1 MAKSIRKRV
10 NPFKF
15 ENWLKLLFIAVAT
28 VMILSACSVRQA
40 QKTLLSAEGV
50 KGAHIGIAIYNDTKG
65 QWLTKY
71 QSDHFFTP
79 ASNTKILA
87 TYLGLEFLGDSLP
100 GWKMAENT
108 DTLFLMPLGDP
119 SFMHPEF
126 SYQPVVELIKNTKKQ
141 VIILA
146 NQQQDRFEVFG
157 RGWSWADYDQDYQP
171 ERSRMPIYG
180 NVVHFYQSNQKITSI
195 KPFYFFR
202 DNVDLDKV
210 GEKNWTRNI
219 SGNRFYTTKESN
231 KSKYFQVP
239 FSQEYTPMVKA
250 IELLNDTLGKKISF
264 QNYISGPTNSFKTIK
279 TVPTDSLLKIMM
291 FRSDNFYA
299 DQIVLMASEKLLG
312 RMDDAALIDSVSK
325 TLFTNLP
332 QRMRWVDG
340 SGLSRYNLNT
350 PENYIAI
357 LQQMQ
362 AKFGETRVKNIFE
375 KGGEGTISAYYK
387 NFPGTM
393 YAKTG
398 TLGGQVALSGFIY
411 TPKQQKLYFSV
422 LVANHMS
429 PTSTQVRRAVETYLT
444 KVTKGM

>member
-1 MAKSIRKRV
+1 MAKSIRKRI

-15 ENWLKLLFIAVAT
+15 ENLLKLLFIAVAT
-28 VMILSACSVRQA
+28 IMILSACSLRQA
-40 QKTLLSAEGV
+40 QKTLLSSEGV

-65 QWLTKY
+65 QWLSKY
-71 QSDHFFTP
+71 QSDHYFTP

-87 TYLGLEFLGDSLP
+87 TYLGLQFLGDSLP
-100 GWKMAENT
+100 GWKLAENA

-126 SYQPVVELIKNTKKQ
+126 RYQPVVDIIKNTKKQ
-141 VIILA
+141 VVIVGN
-146 NQQQDRFEVFG
+146 NQDQFEVFG
-157 RGWSWADYDQDYQP
+157 SGWSWADYDQDYQP

-180 NVVHFYQSNQKITSI
+180 NVVHFYQSNKKLDAIR
-195 KPFYFFR
+195 PFYFFKEI
-202 DNVDLDKV
+202 VDLDKV
-210 GEKNWTRNI
+210 EEKNWSRNRL
-219 SGNRFYTTKESN
+219 GNRFFTTNENN

-239 FSQEYTPMVKA
+239 FSQEDMPMVKA
-250 IELLNDTLGKKISF
+250 LELLSDTLGKKISL
-264 QNYISGPTNSFKTIK
+264 QKNATIPATSYKTIK
-279 TVPTDSLLKIMM
+279 TVSTDSLLKIMM
-291 FRSDNFYA
+291 LRSDNFYA
-299 DQIVLMASEKLLG
+299 DQIVLMASEQLFGK
-312 RMDDAALIDSVSK
+312 MDDAALIDSAK
-325 TLFTNLP
+325 KLFFADLP
-332 QRMRWVDG
+332 QKMRWADG

-362 AKFGETRVKNIFE
+362 TKFGEARVKNIFE
-375 KGGEGTISAYYK
+375 KGGEGTIAAYYK

-429 PTSTQVRRAVETYLT
+429 PSSTQVRRAVEAYLT

>member
-1 MAKSIRKRV
+1 MAKSIRKRI

-15 ENWLKLLFIAVAT
+15 ENLLKLLFIAVAT
-28 VMILSACSVRQA
+28 IMILSACSVRQA
-40 QKTLLSAEGV
+40 QKTLLSSEGV
-50 KGAHIGIAIYNDTKG
+50 KGAHVGIAIYNDTKE
-65 QWLTKY
+65 QWLSKY
-71 QSDHFFTP
+71 QSDHYFTP
-79 ASNTKILA
+79 ASNVKILA

-126 SYQPVVELIKNTKKQ
+126 KYQPVVDIIKNTNKQ
-141 VIILA
+141 VVIVGN
-146 NQQQDRFEVFG
+146 NQDQFEIFG
-157 RGWSWADYDQDYQP
+157 SGWSWADYAEDYQP

-180 NVVHFYQSNQKITSI
+180 NVVHFYQSNKKLTAI
-195 KPFYFFR
+195 KPFYFFKEI
-202 DNVDLDKV
+202 VDLGKV
-210 GEKNWTRNI
+210 EEKNWSRNRT
-219 SGNRFYTTKESN
+219 GNRFFTTNENN

-239 FSQEYTPMVKA
+239 FSQEDTPMVKA

-264 QNYISGPTNSFKTIK
+264 QKNRTYASNNFKTIK

-291 FRSDNFYA
+291 LRSDNFYA
-299 DQIVLMASEKLLG
+299 DQIVLMASEQLFG
-312 RMDDAALIDSVSK
+312 RMDDAALIDSAK
-325 TLFTNLP
+325 KLFFADLP
-332 QRMRWVDG
+332 QSMRWADG

-357 LQQMQ
+357 LQQMH
-362 AKFGETRVKNIFE
+362 AKYGEARVKNIFE
-375 KGGEGTISAYYK
+375 KGGEGTIAAYYK

-429 PTSTQVRRAVETYLT
+429 PSSTQVRRAVETYLT

>member
-1 MAKSIRKRV
+1 MAKSIRERI

-15 ENWLKLLFIAVAT
+15 ENLLKLLFIAVAT

-40 QKTLLSAEGV
+40 QKTLLNSEGV
-50 KGAHIGIAIYNDTKG
+50 KGAHVGIAIYNDSKE
-65 QWLTKY
+65 QWLSKY
-71 QSDHFFTP
+71 QSDHYFTP
-79 ASNTKILA
+79 ASNVKILA
-87 TYLGLEFLGDSLP
+87 TYLGLQFLGDSLP
-100 GWKMAENT
+100 GWKMAENA

-126 SYQPVVELIKNTKKQ
+126 KYQPVVDIIKNTNKQ
-141 VIILA
+141 VVIVGN
-146 NQQQDRFEVFG
+146 NQDQFEIFG
-157 RGWSWADYDQDYQP
+157 SGWSWADYAEDYQP

-180 NVVHFYQSNQKITSI
+180 NVVHFYQSNKKLEAI
-195 KPFYFFR
+195 KPFYFFK
-202 DNVDLDKV
+202 DIVDLGKAE
-210 GEKNWTRNI
+210 EKNWSRSRT
-219 SGNRFYTTKESN
+219 GNRFFTTNENN

-239 FSQEYTPMVKA
+239 FSQEDMPMVKA
-250 IELLNDTLGKKISF
+250 LELLNDTLGKKISF
-264 QNYISGPTNSFKTIK
+264 QKQSTLPATSYKTIK

-291 FRSDNFYA
+291 LRSDNFYA
-299 DQIVLMASEKLLG
+299 DQIVLMASEQLFGK
-312 RMDDAALIDSVSK
+312 MDDAALLDSTK
-325 TLFTNLP
+325 KLFFADLP
-332 QRMRWVDG
+332 QKMRWADG

-357 LQQMQ
+357 LQQMHS
-362 AKFGETRVKNIFE
+362 KFGEARVKNIFE

-429 PTSTQVRRAVETYLT
+429 PSSTQVRRAVETYLT

>member
-1 MAKSIRKRV
+1 MAKSIRKRI

-15 ENWLKLLFIAVAT
+15 ENLLKLLFIAVAT
-28 VMILSACSVRQA
+28 IMILSACSVRQA
-40 QKTLLSAEGV
+40 QKTLLNSEGV
-50 KGAHIGIAIYNDTKG
+50 KGAHVGIAIYNDSKE
-65 QWLTKY
+65 QWLSKY
-71 QSDHFFTP
+71 QSDHYFTP
-79 ASNTKILA
+79 ASNVKILA
-87 TYLGLEFLGDSLP
+87 TYLGLQFLGDSLP
-100 GWKMAENT
+100 GWKMAENA

-126 SYQPVVELIKNTKKQ
+126 KYQPVVDIIKNTNKQ
-141 VIILA
+141 VVIVGN
-146 NQQQDRFEVFG
+146 NQDQFEIFG
-157 RGWSWADYDQDYQP
+157 SGWSWADYAEDYQP

-180 NVVHFYQSNQKITSI
+180 NVVHFYQSNKKLEAI
-195 KPFYFFR
+195 KPFYFFK
-202 DNVDLDKV
+202 DIVDLGKAE
-210 GEKNWTRNI
+210 EKNWSRSRT
-219 SGNRFYTTKESN
+219 GNRFFTTNENN

-239 FSQEYTPMVKA
+239 FSQEDMPMVKA
-250 IELLNDTLGKKISF
+250 LELLNDTLGKKISF
-264 QNYISGPTNSFKTIK
+264 QKQSTLPATSYKTIK
-279 TVPTDSLLKIMM
+279 TVATDSLLKIMM
-291 FRSDNFYA
+291 LRSDNFYA
-299 DQIVLMASEKLLG
+299 DQIVLMASEQLFGK
-312 RMDDAALIDSVSK
+312 MDDAALLDSTK
-325 TLFTNLP
+325 KLFFADLP
-332 QRMRWVDG
+332 QKMRWVDG

-357 LQQMQ
+357 LQQMH
-362 AKFGETRVKNIFE
+362 AKFGEARVKNIFE

-429 PTSTQVRRAVETYLT
+429 PSSTQVRRAVETYLT

>member
-15 ENWLKLLFIAVAT
+15 ENLLRLLFILVAT

-65 QWLTKY
+65 AWLTKY
-71 QSDHFFTP
+71 QSDHYFTP

-87 TYLGLEFLGDSLP
+87 TYLGLQFLGDSLP
-100 GWKMAENT
+100 GWKMAENA

-126 SYQPVVELIKNTKKQ
+126 KYQPVVEFIKSTNKQ
-141 VIILA
+141 VVIVGN
-146 NQQQDRFEVFG
+146 NQDQFEIFG
-157 RGWSWADYDQDYQP
+157 SGWSWADYAEDYQP

-180 NVVHFYQSNQKITSI
+180 NVVHFYQSNKKLEAI
-195 KPFYFFR
+195 KPFYFFK
-202 DNVDLDKV
+202 DIVDLGKV
-210 GEKNWTRNI
+210 EEKNWSRSRT
-219 SGNRFYTTKESN
+219 GNRFFTTNENN

-239 FSQEYTPMVKA
+239 FSQEDMPMVKA
-250 IELLNDTLGKKISF
+250 LELLNDTLGKTISF
-264 QNYISGPTNSFKTIK
+264 QKQSTLPATSYKTIK
-279 TVPTDSLLKIMM
+279 TVATDSLLKIMM
-291 FRSDNFYA
+291 LRSDNFYA
-299 DQIVLMASEKLLG
+299 DQIVLMASEQLFGK
-312 RMDDAALIDSVSK
+312 MDDAALLDSTK
-325 TLFTNLP
+325 KLFFADLP
-332 QRMRWVDG
+332 QKMRWADG

-362 AKFGETRVKNIFE
+362 AKFGEARIKNIFE

-411 TPKQQKLYFSV
+411 TPKLQKLYFSV

-444 KVTKGM
+444 SVTKGL

>member
-1 MAKSIRKRV
+1 MAKSIRKRI

-15 ENWLKLLFIAVAT
+15 ENLLKLLFIAVAT
-28 VMILSACSVRQA
+28 VMILSACTVRQA
-40 QKTLLSAEGV
+40 QKTLLNSEGV

-65 QWLTKY
+65 QWLSKY
-71 QSDHFFTP
+71 QSDHYFTP

-87 TYLGLEFLGDSLP
+87 TYLGLQFLGDSLP
-100 GWKMAENT
+100 GWKMVENT
-108 DTLFLMPLGDP
+108 DTLFLMPMGDP

-126 SYQPVVELIKNTKKQ
+126 RYQPVVDIIKNTKKQ
-141 VIILA
+141 VVVVG
-146 NQQQDRFEVFG
+146 NHQDQFEIFG
-157 RGWSWADYDQDYQP
+157 SGWSWADYAEDYQP

-180 NVVHFYQSNQKITSI
+180 NVVHFYQSNKKLDAI
-195 KPFYFFR
+195 KPFYFFK
-202 DNVDLDKV
+202 DIVDLDKV
-210 GEKNWTRNI
+210 EEKNWSRNRL
-219 SGNRFYTTKESN
+219 GNRFFTTNENN

-239 FSQEYTPMVKA
+239 FSQEDVPMVKA
-250 IELLNDTLGKKISF
+250 LELLSDTLGKKISL
-264 QNYISGPTNSFKTIK
+264 QKNATIPATSYKTIK
-279 TVPTDSLLKIMM
+279 TVPTDSLLKVMM
-291 FRSDNFYA
+291 LRSDNFYA
-299 DQIVLMASEKLLG
+299 DQIVLMASEQLFGK
-312 RMDDAALIDSVSK
+312 MDDAALIDSAK
-325 TLFTNLP
+325 KLFFADLP
-332 QRMRWVDG
+332 QKMRWADG

-362 AKFGETRVKNIFE
+362 AKFGEARIKNIFE
-375 KGGEGTISAYYK
+375 KGGEGTIAAYYK

-429 PTSTQVRRAVETYLT
+429 PSSTQVRRAVETYLT
-444 KVTKGM
+444 SVTKGK

>member
-1 MAKSIRKRV
+1 MAKSIRKRI

-15 ENWLKLLFIAVAT
+15 ENLLKLLFIAVAT
-28 VMILSACSVRQA
+28 IMILSACSVRQA

-71 QSDHFFTP
+71 QSDHYFTP

-87 TYLGLEFLGDSLP
+87 TYLGLQFLGDSLP
-100 GWKMAENT
+100 GWKMAEKN

-126 SYQPVVELIKNTKKQ
+126 SYQPVVDLIKNTKKQ
-141 VIILA
+141 VVIVGN
-146 NQQQDRFEVFG
+146 NQDQFEIFG
-157 RGWSWADYDQDYQP
+157 SGWSWADYDQDYQP

-180 NVVHFYQSNQKITSI
+180 NVVHFYQSNKKLDAI
-195 KPFYFFR
+195 KPFYFFK
-202 DNVDLDKV
+202 DFVDLDKV
-210 GEKNWTRNI
+210 GEKNWSRNRL
-219 SGNRFYTTKESN
+219 GNRFFTTNENN

-239 FSQEYTPMVKA
+239 FSQEDMPMVKA
-250 IELLNDTLGKKISF
+250 LELLSDTLGKKISL
-264 QNYISGPTNSFKTIK
+264 QNYISGPINGFKTIK

-299 DQIVLMASEKLLG
+299 DQIVLMASEQLFGK
-312 RMDDAALIDSVSK
+312 MDDAALIDSAK
-325 TLFTNLP
+325 KLFFADLP
-332 QRMRWVDG
+332 QKMRWADG

-362 AKFGETRVKNIFE
+362 AKFGEARVKNIFE

-429 PTSTQVRRAVETYLT
+429 PTSTQVRRAVEAYLT

>member
-1 MAKSIRKRV
+1 MVKSTRKRV
-10 NPFKF
+10 TNYKF
-15 ENWLKLLFIAVAT
+15 ENWFKMLFIITAIALV
-28 VMILSACSVRQA
+28 LSACAVRQA

-71 QSDHFFTP
+71 QGDHYFTP

-87 TYLGLEFLGDSLP
+87 TYLGLQFLGDSLP

-126 SYQPVVELIKNTKKQ
+126 RYQPVVDIIKNTKKQ
-141 VIILA
+141 VVLVGN
-146 NQQQDRFEVFG
+146 NQDQFEIFG
-157 RGWSWADYDQDYQP
+157 SGWSWADYAEDYQP

-180 NVVHFYQSNQKITSI
+180 NVVHFYQSNKKLTAI
-195 KPFYFFR
+195 KPFYFFK
-202 DNVDLDKV
+202 DIVDLDKV
-210 GEKNWTRNI
+210 EEKNWSRNRT
-219 SGNRFYTTKESN
+219 GNRFFTTNENN

-239 FSQEYTPMVKA
+239 FSQEVAPM
-250 IELLNDTLGKKISF
+250 LLAVGLLKDTLGKTISF
-264 QNYISGPTNSFKTIK
+264 QNKSTLPSSSYKTIK

-291 FRSDNFYA
+291 LRSDNFYA
-299 DQIVLMASEKLLG
+299 DQIVLMASEQLFGK
-312 RMDDAALIDSVSK
+312 MDDAALIDSAK
-325 TLFTNLP
+325 KLFFTDLP
-332 QRMRWVDG
+332 QPMRWADG

-350 PENYIAI
+350 PENFIAI

-362 AKFGETRVKNIFE
+362 AKFGEARVKNIFE

-429 PTSTQVRRAVETYLT
+429 SSSAQVRRAVETYLT
-444 KVTKGM
+444 KVTKGL

>member
-1 MAKSIRKRV
+1 MAKSIRKRI

-15 ENWLKLLFIAVAT
+15 ENLLKLLFIAVAT

-40 QKTLLSAEGV
+40 QKTLLNSEGV
-50 KGAHIGIAIYNDTKG
+50 KGAHVGIAIYNDSKE
-65 QWLTKY
+65 QWLSKY
-71 QSDHFFTP
+71 QSDHYFTP
-79 ASNTKILA
+79 ASNVKILA
-87 TYLGLEFLGDSLP
+87 TYLGLQFLGDSLP
-100 GWKMAENT
+100 GWKMAENA

-119 SFMHPEF
+119 SFMHPELK
-126 SYQPVVELIKNTKKQ
+126 YQPVVDIIKNTNKQ
-141 VIILA
+141 VVIVGN
-146 NQQQDRFEVFG
+146 NQDQFEIFG
-157 RGWSWADYDQDYQP
+157 SGWSWADYAEDYQP

-180 NVVHFYQSNQKITSI
+180 NVVHFYQSNKKLEAI
-195 KPFYFFR
+195 KPFYFFK
-202 DNVDLDKV
+202 DIVDLGKV
-210 GEKNWTRNI
+210 EEKNWSRSRT
-219 SGNRFYTTKESN
+219 GNRFFTTNENN

-239 FSQEYTPMVKA
+239 FSQEDMPMVKA
-250 IELLNDTLGKKISF
+250 LELLNDTLGKKISF
-264 QNYISGPTNSFKTIK
+264 QKQSTLPATSYKTIK
-279 TVPTDSLLKIMM
+279 TVATDSLLKIMM
-291 FRSDNFYA
+291 LRSDNFYA
-299 DQIVLMASEKLLG
+299 DQIVLMASEQLFGK
-312 RMDDAALIDSVSK
+312 MDDAALLDSTK
-325 TLFTNLP
+325 KLFFADLP
-332 QRMRWVDG
+332 QKMRWADG

-357 LQQMQ
+357 LQQMH
-362 AKFGETRVKNIFE
+362 AKFGEARVKNIFE

-429 PTSTQVRRAVETYLT
+429 PSSTQVRRAVETYLT

>member
-1 MAKSIRKRV
+1 
-10 NPFKF
+10 
-15 ENWLKLLFIAVAT
+15 
-28 VMILSACSVRQA
+28 MILSACSVRQA
-40 QKTLLSAEGV
+40 QKTLLSSEGV

-65 QWLTKY
+65 QWLSKY
-71 QSDHFFTP
+71 QSDYYFTP
-79 ASNTKILA
+79 ASNVKILA

-126 SYQPVVELIKNTKKQ
+126 KHQPVVDIIKNTNKQ
-141 VIILA
+141 VVIVGN
-146 NQQQDRFEVFG
+146 NQDQFEIFG
-157 RGWSWADYDQDYQP
+157 SGWSWADYAEDYQP

-180 NVVHFYQSNQKITSI
+180 NVVHFYQSNKKLTAI
-195 KPFYFFR
+195 KPFYFFKEI
-202 DNVDLDKV
+202 VDLGKV
-210 GEKNWTRNI
+210 EEKNWSRNRT
-219 SGNRFYTTKESN
+219 GNRFFTTNENN

-239 FSQEYTPMVKA
+239 FSQEDTPMVKA

-264 QNYISGPTNSFKTIK
+264 QKNSTYASNNFKTIK

-291 FRSDNFYA
+291 LRSDNFYA
-299 DQIVLMASEKLLG
+299 DQIVLMASEQLFG
-312 RMDDAALIDSVSK
+312 RMDDAALIDSAK
-325 TLFTNLP
+325 KLFFADLP
-332 QRMRWVDG
+332 QSMRWADG

-357 LQQMQ
+357 LQQMH
-362 AKFGETRVKNIFE
+362 AKYGEARVKNIFE
-375 KGGEGTISAYYK
+375 KGGEGTIAAYYK

-429 PTSTQVRRAVETYLT
+429 PSSTQVRRAVETYLT

>member
-1 MAKSIRKRV
+1 MAKSIRKRI

-15 ENWLKLLFIAVAT
+15 ENLLKLLFIAVAT
-28 VMILSACSVRQA
+28 IMILSACSVRQA

-65 QWLTKY
+65 QWLSKY
-71 QSDHFFTP
+71 QSDHYFTP

-87 TYLGLEFLGDSLP
+87 TYLGLQFLGDSLP
-100 GWKMAENT
+100 GWKMAEKN

-126 SYQPVVELIKNTKKQ
+126 SYQPVVDLIKNTKKQ
-141 VIILA
+141 VVIVGN
-146 NQQQDRFEVFG
+146 NQDQFEIFG
-157 RGWSWADYDQDYQP
+157 SGWSWADYDQDYQP

-180 NVVHFYQSNQKITSI
+180 NVVHFYQSNKKLDAI
-195 KPFYFFR
+195 KPFYFFK
-202 DNVDLDKV
+202 DFVDLDKV
-210 GEKNWTRNI
+210 GEKNWSRNRL
-219 SGNRFYTTKESN
+219 GNRFFTTNENN

-239 FSQEYTPMVKA
+239 FSQEDMPMVKA
-250 IELLNDTLGKKISF
+250 LELLSDTLGKKISL
-264 QNYISGPTNSFKTIK
+264 QKNSSITSIPFKTIK

-291 FRSDNFYA
+291 LRSDNFYA
-299 DQIVLMASEKLLG
+299 DQIVLMASEQLFGK
-312 RMDDAALIDSVSK
+312 MDDAALIDSAK
-325 TLFTNLP
+325 KLFFADLP
-332 QRMRWVDG
+332 QKMRWADG

-362 AKFGETRVKNIFE
+362 AKFGEARVKNIFE

-411 TPKQQKLYFSV
+411 TPKQQKLYFSI

-429 PTSTQVRRAVETYLT
+429 PTSTQVRRAVEAYLT

>member
-1 MAKSIRKRV
+1 MAKSFRKRV

-15 ENWLKLLFIAVAT
+15 ENLLRLLFILVAT

-40 QKTLLSAEGV
+40 QKTLLSSEGV

-71 QSDHFFTP
+71 QSDHYFTP
-79 ASNTKILA
+79 ASNIKILA
-87 TYLGLEFLGDSLP
+87 TYLGLQFLGDSLP
-100 GWKMAENT
+100 GWKMAENA

-119 SFMHPEF
+119 SFIHPEF
-126 SYQPVVELIKNTKKQ
+126 RHQPVVDIIKNTKKQ
-141 VIILA
+141 VVIVGN
-146 NQQQDRFEVFG
+146 NQDQFEIFG
-157 RGWSWADYDQDYQP
+157 SGWSWADYAEDYQP

-180 NVVHFYQSNQKITSI
+180 NVVHFYQSNKKLDAI

-202 DNVDLDKV
+202 DYVDLDKV
-210 GEKNWTRNI
+210 EEKNWSRNRT
-219 SGNRFYTTKESN
+219 GNRFFTTNENN

-239 FSQEYTPMVKA
+239 FSQEVAPM
-250 IELLNDTLGKKISF
+250 LLAVGLLKDTLGKTISF
-264 QNYISGPTNSFKTIK
+264 QKNSTLPATSYKTIK

-291 FRSDNFYA
+291 LRSDNFYA
-299 DQIVLMASEKLLG
+299 DQIVLMASEQLFGK
-312 RMDDAALIDSVSK
+312 MDDAALLDSAK
-325 TLFTNLP
+325 KLFFADLP
-332 QRMRWVDG
+332 QRMRWADG

-362 AKFGETRVKNIFE
+362 AKFGEARVKNIFE
-375 KGGEGTISAYYK
+375 KGGEGTIAAYYK

-429 PTSTQVRRAVETYLT
+429 PSSTQVRRAVEAYLT

>member
-1 MAKSIRKRV
+1 MAKSFRKRIT
-10 NPFKF
+10 NFKF
-15 ENWLKLLFIAVAT
+15 ENWFKILFIIAAIAMV
-28 VMILSACSVRQA
+28 LSGCSVRQA
-40 QKTLLSAEGV
+40 QKTLLSSEGV
-50 KGAHIGIAIYNDTKG
+50 KGAHIGIAIYNETKG

-71 QSDHFFTP
+71 QSDHYFTP

-87 TYLGLEFLGDSLP
+87 TYLGLQFLGDSLP
-100 GWKMAENT
+100 GWKMAENA

-126 SYQPVVELIKNTKKQ
+126 KHQPVVDIIKKTKKQ
-141 VIILA
+141 VVIVGN
-146 NQQQDRFEVFG
+146 NQDQFEIFG
-157 RGWSWADYDQDYQP
+157 SGWSWADYAEDYQP

-180 NVVHFYQSNQKITSI
+180 NVVHFYQSNKKLEAI
-195 KPFYFFR
+195 KPFYFFK
-202 DNVDLDKV
+202 DMVDLDKV
-210 GEKNWTRNI
+210 EEKNWSRNRT
-219 SGNRFYTTKESN
+219 GNRFFTTNENN

-239 FSQEYTPMVKA
+239 FSQEDVPM
-250 IELLNDTLGKKISF
+250 LLAVDLLKDTLGKIISF
-264 QNYISGPTNSFKTIK
+264 QNKSILPATSYKTIN

-291 FRSDNFYA
+291 LRSDNFYA
-299 DQIVLMASEKLLG
+299 DQIVLMASEQLFGK
-312 RMDDAALIDSVSK
+312 MDDAALLDSAK
-325 TLFTNLP
+325 KLFFVDLP

-362 AKFGETRVKNIFE
+362 SKFGEARVKNIFE
-375 KGGEGTISAYYK
+375 KGGEGTIAAFYK

-422 LVANHMS
+422 LVA
-429 PTSTQVRRAVETYLT
+429 
-444 KVTKGM
+444 

>member
-10 NPFKF
+10 TPFKF
-15 ENWLKLLFIAVAT
+15 ENYLKLLFIAVAT
-28 VMILSACSVRQA
+28 AMILSACSVRQA
-40 QKTLLSAEGV
+40 QKTLLSADAV

-71 QSDHFFTP
+71 QSDHYFTP
-79 ASNTKILA
+79 ASNTKIVA
-87 TYLGLEFLGDSLP
+87 TYLGLQFLGDSLP

-119 SFMHPEF
+119 SFMHPDF
-126 SYQPVVELIKNTKKQ
+126 RYQPIVDLIKNTKKQ
-141 VIILA
+141 VVIVG
-146 NQQQDRFEVFG
+146 NEQDHFDVFG
-157 RGWSWADYDQDYQP
+157 SGWSWSDYAQDYQP

-180 NVVHFYQSNQKITSI
+180 NVVHFYQSNKKLVAI

-202 DNVDLDKV
+202 DYLDLDKIA
-210 GEKNWTRNI
+210 EKDWTR
-219 SGNRFYTTKESN
+219 SRMGNRFFTTNESN
-231 KSKYFQVP
+231 QRNYFQVP
-239 FSQEYTPMVKA
+239 FSQEEVPMIQA
-250 IELLNDTLGKKISF
+250 LNLLKDTLGKNSYF
-264 QNYISGPTNSFKTIK
+264 QKNPTVPYINFKTIR

-291 FRSDNFYA
+291 MRSDNFYA
-299 DQIVLMASEKLLG
+299 DQIVLMASEQLLG
-312 RMDDAALIDSVSK
+312 RMDDAALIDTFSK
-325 TLFTNLP
+325 TFFTNLP

-362 AKFGETRVKNIFE
+362 AKFGEERVKNIFE
-375 KGGEGTISAYYK
+375 KGGEGTIAAYYK
-387 NFPGTM
+387 NFPGVI

-411 TPKQQKLYFSV
+411 TPKRQKLYFSV

-429 PTSTQVRRAVETYLT
+429 PSSSQVRRAVETYLT
-444 KVTKGM
+444 RVTKGM

>member
-15 ENWLKLLFIAVAT
+15 ENLLRLLIILVAT

-65 QWLTKY
+65 AWLTKY
-71 QSDHFFTP
+71 QSDHYFTP

-87 TYLGLEFLGDSLP
+87 TYLGLQFLGDSLP
-100 GWKMAENT
+100 GWKMAENA

-126 SYQPVVELIKNTKKQ
+126 SYQPVVEFIKSTNKQ
-141 VIILA
+141 VVIVGN
-146 NQQQDRFEVFG
+146 NQDQFEIFG
-157 RGWSWADYDQDYQP
+157 SGWSWADYAEDYQP

-180 NVVHFYQSNQKITSI
+180 NVVHFYQSNKKLEAI
-195 KPFYFFR
+195 KPFYFFK
-202 DNVDLDKV
+202 DIVDLGKV
-210 GEKNWTRNI
+210 EEKNWSRSRT
-219 SGNRFYTTKESN
+219 GNRFFTTNENN

-239 FSQEYTPMVKA
+239 FSQEDMPMVKA
-250 IELLNDTLGKKISF
+250 LELLNDTLGKTISF
-264 QNYISGPTNSFKTIK
+264 QKQSTLPATSYKTIK
-279 TVPTDSLLKIMM
+279 TVATDSLLKIMM
-291 FRSDNFYA
+291 LRSDNFYA
-299 DQIVLMASEKLLG
+299 DQIVLMASEQLFGK
-312 RMDDAALIDSVSK
+312 MDDAALLDSTK
-325 TLFTNLP
+325 KLFFADLP
-332 QRMRWVDG
+332 QKMRWADG

-362 AKFGETRVKNIFE
+362 AKFGEARVKNIFE

-411 TPKQQKLYFSV
+411 TPKLQKLYFSV

-444 KVTKGM
+444 SVTKGL

>member
-1 MAKSIRKRV
+1 MAKSIRKRI

-15 ENWLKLLFIAVAT
+15 ENLLKLLFIAVAT
-28 VMILSACSVRQA
+28 IMILSACSVRQA
-40 QKTLLSAEGV
+40 QKTLLNSEGV
-50 KGAHIGIAIYNDTKG
+50 KGAHVGIAIYNDSKE
-65 QWLTKY
+65 QWLSKY
-71 QSDHFFTP
+71 QSDHYFTP
-79 ASNTKILA
+79 ASNVKILA
-87 TYLGLEFLGDSLP
+87 TYLGLQFLGDSLP
-100 GWKMAENT
+100 GWKMAENA

-126 SYQPVVELIKNTKKQ
+126 KHQPVVDIIKKTKKQ
-141 VIILA
+141 VVIVGN
-146 NQQQDRFEVFG
+146 NQDQFEIFG
-157 RGWSWADYDQDYQP
+157 SGWSWADYAEDYQP

-180 NVVHFYQSNQKITSI
+180 NVVHFYQSNKKLEAI
-195 KPFYFFR
+195 KPFYFFK
-202 DNVDLDKV
+202 DMVDLDKV
-210 GEKNWTRNI
+210 EEKNWSRNRT
-219 SGNRFYTTKESN
+219 GNRFFTTNENN

-239 FSQEYTPMVKA
+239 FSQEDVPM
-250 IELLNDTLGKKISF
+250 LLAVDLLKDTLGKIISF
-264 QNYISGPTNSFKTIK
+264 QNKSTLPVTSYKTIN

-291 FRSDNFYA
+291 LRSDNFYA
-299 DQIVLMASEKLLG
+299 DQIVLMASEQLFGK
-312 RMDDAALIDSVSK
+312 MDDAALLDSAK
-325 TLFTNLP
+325 KLFFVDLP

-362 AKFGETRVKNIFE
+362 SKFGEARVKNIFE
-375 KGGEGTISAYYK
+375 KGGEGTIAAYYK

-429 PTSTQVRRAVETYLT
+429 PSSTQVRRAVETYLT

>member
-1 MAKSIRKRV
+1 MAKSIRKRI

-15 ENWLKLLFIAVAT
+15 ENLLKLLFIAVAT
-28 VMILSACSVRQA
+28 IMILSACSVRQA
-40 QKTLLSAEGV
+40 QKTLLNSEGV
-50 KGAHIGIAIYNDTKG
+50 KGAHVGIAIYNDSKE
-65 QWLTKY
+65 QWLSKY
-71 QSDHFFTP
+71 QSDHYFTP
-79 ASNTKILA
+79 ASNVKILA
-87 TYLGLEFLGDSLP
+87 TYLGLQFLGDSLP
-100 GWKMAENT
+100 GWKMAENA

-126 SYQPVVELIKNTKKQ
+126 KYQPVVDIIKNTNKQ
-141 VIILA
+141 VVIVGN
-146 NQQQDRFEVFG
+146 NQDQFEIFG
-157 RGWSWADYDQDYQP
+157 SGWSWADYAEDYQP

-180 NVVHFYQSNQKITSI
+180 NVVHFYQSNKKLEAI
-195 KPFYFFR
+195 KPFYFFK
-202 DNVDLDKV
+202 DIVDLGKAE
-210 GEKNWTRNI
+210 EKNWSRSRT
-219 SGNRFYTTKESN
+219 GNRFFTTNENN

-239 FSQEYTPMVKA
+239 FSQEDMPMVKA
-250 IELLNDTLGKKISF
+250 LELLNDTLGKKISF
-264 QNYISGPTNSFKTIK
+264 QKQSTLPATSYKTIK
-279 TVPTDSLLKIMM
+279 TVATDSLLKIMM
-291 FRSDNFYA
+291 LRSDNFYA
-299 DQIVLMASEKLLG
+299 DQIVLMASEQLFGK
-312 RMDDAALIDSVSK
+312 MDDAALLDSTK
-325 TLFTNLP
+325 KLFFADLP
-332 QRMRWVDG
+332 QKMRWADG

-357 LQQMQ
+357 LQQMH
-362 AKFGETRVKNIFE
+362 AKFGEVRVKNIFE

-429 PTSTQVRRAVETYLT
+429 PSSTQVRRAVETYLT

>member
-1 MAKSIRKRV
+1 MAKSIRKRI

-15 ENWLKLLFIAVAT
+15 ENLLKLLFIAVAT
-28 VMILSACSVRQA
+28 IMILSACSVRQA
-40 QKTLLSAEGV
+40 QKTLLNSEGV
-50 KGAHIGIAIYNDTKG
+50 KGAHVGIAIYNDSKE
-65 QWLTKY
+65 QWLSKY
-71 QSDHFFTP
+71 QSDHYFTP
-79 ASNTKILA
+79 ASNVKILA
-87 TYLGLEFLGDSLP
+87 TYLGLQFLGDSLP
-100 GWKMAENT
+100 GWKMAENA

-126 SYQPVVELIKNTKKQ
+126 KYQPVVDIIKKTNKQ
-141 VIILA
+141 VVIVGN
-146 NQQQDRFEVFG
+146 NQDQFEIFG
-157 RGWSWADYDQDYQP
+157 SGWSWADYAEDYQP

-180 NVVHFYQSNQKITSI
+180 NVVHFYQSNKKLEAI
-195 KPFYFFR
+195 KPFYFFK
-202 DNVDLDKV
+202 DIVDLGKAE
-210 GEKNWTRNI
+210 EKNWSRSRT
-219 SGNRFYTTKESN
+219 GNRFFTTNENN

-239 FSQEYTPMVKA
+239 FSQEDMPMVKA
-250 IELLNDTLGKKISF
+250 LELLNDTLGKKISF
-264 QNYISGPTNSFKTIK
+264 QKQSTLPATSYKTIK
-279 TVPTDSLLKIMM
+279 TVATDSLLKIMM
-291 FRSDNFYA
+291 LRSDNFYA
-299 DQIVLMASEKLLG
+299 DQIVLMASEQLFGK
-312 RMDDAALIDSVSK
+312 MDDAALLDSTK
-325 TLFTNLP
+325 KLFFADLP
-332 QRMRWVDG
+332 QKMRWADG

-357 LQQMQ
+357 LQQMHS
-362 AKFGETRVKNIFE
+362 KFGEARVKNIFE

-429 PTSTQVRRAVETYLT
+429 PSSTQVRRAVETYLT

>member
-10 NPFKF
+10 TNFKF
-15 ENWLKLLFIAVAT
+15 EHLLKLLFIAVAT

-65 QWLTKY
+65 KWLTKY
-71 QSDHFFTP
+71 QSNHYFTP

-100 GWKMAENT
+100 GWKMAENA

-126 SYQPVVELIKNTKKQ
+126 RYQPVVDLIKTTKKQ
-141 VIILA
+141 VLLVG
-146 NQQQDRFEVFG
+146 NQQDQFEVFG
-157 RGWSWADYDQDYQP
+157 RGWSWSDYDQDYQP

-202 DNVDLDKV
+202 DYVDLDKV
-210 GEKNWTRNI
+210 VEKNWTRNI
-219 SGNRFYTTKESN
+219 SGNRFYTTNESN

-239 FSQEYTPMVKA
+239 FSQEYTPMAKA

-264 QNYISGPTNSFKTIK
+264 QNYISVPTNSFKTIK

-312 RMDDAALIDSVSK
+312 KMDDAALIDTVSK
-325 TLFTNLP
+325 TFFTNLP

-357 LQQMQ
+357 LQEMQ
-362 AKFGETRVKNIFE
+362 AKFGEARVKNIFE

-444 KVTKGM
+444 SVTKGM

>member
-1 MAKSIRKRV
+1 MAKSFRKRIT
-10 NPFKF
+10 NFKF
-15 ENWLKLLFIAVAT
+15 ETWFKILFIVAAIAM
-28 VMILSACSVRQA
+28 VLSACSVRQA
-40 QKTLLSAEGV
+40 QKTLLSSEGV

-71 QSDHFFTP
+71 QSDHYFTP

-87 TYLGLEFLGDSLP
+87 TYLGLQFLGDSLP
-100 GWKMAENT
+100 GWKMAENA

-126 SYQPVVELIKNTKKQ
+126 RYQPVVDIIKNTKKQ
-141 VIILA
+141 VVIVGN
-146 NQQQDRFEVFG
+146 NQDQFEIFG
-157 RGWSWADYDQDYQP
+157 SGWSWADYDQDYQP

-180 NVVHFYQSNQKITSI
+180 NVVHFYQSNKKLNAI

-202 DNVDLDKV
+202 DYVDLDKV
-210 GEKNWTRNI
+210 EEKNWTRNRV
-219 SGNRFYTTKESN
+219 GNRFFTTNENN

-239 FSQEYTPMVKA
+239 FSQEYQPM
-250 IELLNDTLGKKISF
+250 LLAVSLLKDTLGKTVSF
-264 QNYISGPTNSFKTIK
+264 QKNTTVPATNYKTIK

-291 FRSDNFYA
+291 LRSDNFYA

-312 RMDDAALIDSVSK
+312 RMDDAALIDTVSK
-325 TLFTNLP
+325 ALFTNLP
-332 QRMRWVDG
+332 QPMRWVDG

-362 AKFGETRVKNIFE
+362 ARFGEDRVKNIFE

-429 PTSTQVRRAVETYLT
+429 PSSTQVRRAVETYLT
-444 KVTKGM
+444 RVTKGM

>member
-1 MAKSIRKRV
+1 MAKSIRKRI

-15 ENWLKLLFIAVAT
+15 ENLLKLLFIAVAT

-40 QKTLLSAEGV
+40 QKTLLSSEGV
-50 KGAHIGIAIYNDTKG
+50 KGAHVGIAIYNDTKG
-65 QWLTKY
+65 QWLSKY
-71 QSDHFFTP
+71 QSDHYFTP
-79 ASNTKILA
+79 ASNVKILA
-87 TYLGLEFLGDSLP
+87 TYLGLQFLGDSLP
-100 GWKMAENT
+100 GWKMAENA

-126 SYQPVVELIKNTKKQ
+126 KYQPVVDIIKNTNKQ
-141 VIILA
+141 VVIVGN
-146 NQQQDRFEVFG
+146 NQDQFEIFG
-157 RGWSWADYDQDYQP
+157 SGWSWADYAEDYQP

-180 NVVHFYQSNQKITSI
+180 NVVHFYQSNKKLEAI
-195 KPFYFFR
+195 KPFYFFK
-202 DNVDLDKV
+202 DIVDLGKV
-210 GEKNWTRNI
+210 EEKNWSRSRT
-219 SGNRFYTTKESN
+219 GNRFFTTNENN

-239 FSQEYTPMVKA
+239 FSQEDMPMVKA
-250 IELLNDTLGKKISF
+250 LELLNDTLGKTISF
-264 QNYISGPTNSFKTIK
+264 QKQSTLPATSYKTIK
-279 TVPTDSLLKIMM
+279 TVATDSLLKIMM
-291 FRSDNFYA
+291 LRSDNFYA
-299 DQIVLMASEKLLG
+299 DQIVLMASEQLFGK
-312 RMDDAALIDSVSK
+312 MDDAALLDSTK
-325 TLFTNLP
+325 KLFFADLP
-332 QRMRWVDG
+332 QKMRWADG

-350 PENYIAI
+350 PENYITI

-362 AKFGETRVKNIFE
+362 AKFGEARIKNIFE

-411 TPKQQKLYFSV
+411 TPKLQKIYFSV

-444 KVTKGM
+444 SVTKGL

>member
-1 MAKSIRKRV
+1 MAKSIRKRI

-15 ENWLKLLFIAVAT
+15 ENLLKLLFIAVAT
-28 VMILSACSVRQA
+28 IMILSACSVRQA
-40 QKTLLSAEGV
+40 QKTLLNSEGV
-50 KGAHIGIAIYNDTKG
+50 KGAHVGIAIYNDTKG
-65 QWLTKY
+65 QWLSKY
-71 QSDHFFTP
+71 QSDHYFTP
-79 ASNTKILA
+79 ASNVKILA
-87 TYLGLEFLGDSLP
+87 TYLGLQFLGDSLP
-100 GWKMAENT
+100 GWKMAENA

-126 SYQPVVELIKNTKKQ
+126 KYQPVVDIIKNTNKQ
-141 VIILA
+141 VVIVGN
-146 NQQQDRFEVFG
+146 NQDQFEIFG
-157 RGWSWADYDQDYQP
+157 SGWSWADYAEDYQP

-180 NVVHFYQSNQKITSI
+180 NVVHFYQSNKKLEAI
-195 KPFYFFR
+195 KPFYFFK
-202 DNVDLDKV
+202 DIVDLGKV
-210 GEKNWTRNI
+210 EEKNWSRSRT
-219 SGNRFYTTKESN
+219 GNRFFTTNENN

-239 FSQEYTPMVKA
+239 FSQEDMPMVKA
-250 IELLNDTLGKKISF
+250 LELLNDTLGKKISF
-264 QNYISGPTNSFKTIK
+264 QKQLTLPATSYKTIK
-279 TVPTDSLLKIMM
+279 TVATDSLLKIMM
-291 FRSDNFYA
+291 LRSDNFYA
-299 DQIVLMASEKLLG
+299 DQIVLMASEQLFGK
-312 RMDDAALIDSVSK
+312 MDDAALLDSTK
-325 TLFTNLP
+325 KLFFADLP
-332 QRMRWVDG
+332 QKMRWADG

-362 AKFGETRVKNIFE
+362 AKFGEARVKNIFE

-429 PTSTQVRRAVETYLT
+429 PSSTQVRRAVETYLT

>member
-1 MAKSIRKRV
+1 MAKSFRKRI

-15 ENWLKLLFIAVAT
+15 ENLLKLLFIAVAT

-40 QKTLLSAEGV
+40 QKTLLSSEGV

-65 QWLTKY
+65 QWLSKY
-71 QSDHFFTP
+71 QSDYYFTP
-79 ASNTKILA
+79 ASNVKILA

-126 SYQPVVELIKNTKKQ
+126 KHQPVVDIIKNTNKQ
-141 VIILA
+141 VVIVGN
-146 NQQQDRFEVFG
+146 NQDQFEIFG
-157 RGWSWADYDQDYQP
+157 SGWSWADYAEDYQP

-180 NVVHFYQSNQKITSI
+180 NVVHFYQSNKKLTAI
-195 KPFYFFR
+195 KPFYFFKEI
-202 DNVDLDKV
+202 VDLGKV
-210 GEKNWTRNI
+210 EEKNWSRNRT
-219 SGNRFYTTKESN
+219 GNRFFTTNENN

-239 FSQEYTPMVKA
+239 FSQEDTPMVKA

-264 QNYISGPTNSFKTIK
+264 QKNSTYASNNFKTIK

-291 FRSDNFYA
+291 LRSDNFYA
-299 DQIVLMASEKLLG
+299 DQIVLMASEQLFG
-312 RMDDAALIDSVSK
+312 RMDDAALIDSAK
-325 TLFTNLP
+325 KLFFADLP
-332 QRMRWVDG
+332 QSMRWADG

-357 LQQMQ
+357 LQQMH
-362 AKFGETRVKNIFE
+362 AKYGEARVKNIFE
-375 KGGEGTISAYYK
+375 KGGEGTIAAYYK

-429 PTSTQVRRAVETYLT
+429 PSSTQVRRAVETYLT

>member
-1 MAKSIRKRV
+1 MAKSFRKRIT
-10 NPFKF
+10 NFKF
-15 ENWLKLLFIAVAT
+15 ENWFKILFILAAIAMV
-28 VMILSACSVRQA
+28 LSACSVRQA

-50 KGAHIGIAIYNDTKG
+50 KGAHIGLAIYNDTKG

-71 QSDHFFTP
+71 QSDHYFTP

-87 TYLGLEFLGDSLP
+87 TYLGLQFLGDSLP
-100 GWKMAENT
+100 GWKMAENA

-126 SYQPVVELIKNTKKQ
+126 RYQPVVDIIKNTKKQ
-141 VIILA
+141 VVIVG
-146 NQQQDRFEVFG
+146 NQQDQFEVFG
-157 RGWSWADYDQDYQP
+157 SGWSWADYAEDYQP

-180 NVVHFYQSNQKITSI
+180 NVVHFYQNNKKLDAI
-195 KPFYFFR
+195 KPFYFFK
-202 DNVDLDKV
+202 DIVDLDKV
-210 GEKNWTRNI
+210 EEKNWSRNRL
-219 SGNRFYTTKESN
+219 GNRFFTTIENN

-239 FSQEYTPMVKA
+239 FSQEEMPMVKA
-250 IELLNDTLGKKISF
+250 LELLSDTLGKKISL
-264 QNYISGPTNSFKTIK
+264 QKNATIPVTSYKTIK

-291 FRSDNFYA
+291 LRSDNFYA
-299 DQIVLMASEKLLG
+299 DQIVLMASEQLFGK
-312 RMDDAALIDSVSK
+312 MDDAALIDSAK
-325 TLFTNLP
+325 KLFFADLP

-362 AKFGETRVKNIFE
+362 AKFGEARVKNIFE
-375 KGGEGTISAYYK
+375 KGGEGTIAAYYK

-429 PTSTQVRRAVETYLT
+429 PSSALVRRAVETYLT
-444 KVTKGM
+444 SVTRGM

>member
-1 MAKSIRKRV
+1 MAKSTRKRV

-15 ENWLKLLFIAVAT
+15 ENYLKILFIALAT

-40 QKTLLSAEGV
+40 QKTLLTSEAV

-71 QSDHFFTP
+71 QSDHYFTP

-108 DTLFLMPLGDP
+108 DTLFLMPQGDP
-119 SFMHPEF
+119 SFMHPDF
-126 SYQPVVELIKNTKKQ
+126 NYQPVIDLIKNTKKQ
-141 VIILA
+141 VVVVG
-146 NQQQDRFEVFG
+146 NQKDQFEIFG
-157 RGWSWADYDQDYQP
+157 SGWTWNDYAEDYQP

-180 NVVHFYQSNQKITSI
+180 NVVHFYQSNKKLTAI
-195 KPFYFFR
+195 KPFYFFKEI
-202 DNVDLDKV
+202 VDLGKV
-210 GEKNWTRNI
+210 EEKNWSRSRT
-219 SGNRFYTTKESN
+219 GNRFFMTNENN

-239 FSQEYTPMVKA
+239 FSQEEAPMVKA
-250 IELLNDTLGKKISF
+250 IELLNDTLGKKVSF
-264 QNYISGPTNSFKTIK
+264 QKNSTYASNNFKTIK

-291 FRSDNFYA
+291 LRSDNFYA
-299 DQIVLMASEKLLG
+299 DQIVLMASEQLFG
-312 RMDDAALIDSVSK
+312 RMDDAALIDSAK
-325 TLFTNLP
+325 KLFLADLP
-332 QRMRWVDG
+332 QSMRWADG

-357 LQQMQ
+357 LKQMH
-362 AKFGETRVKNIFE
+362 AKFGEARVKNIFE
-375 KGGEGTISAYYK
+375 KGGEGTIAAYYK

-429 PTSTQVRRAVETYLT
+429 PSSTQVRRAVETYLT

>member
-1 MAKSIRKRV
+1 MAKSIRKRI

-15 ENWLKLLFIAVAT
+15 ENLLKLLFIAVAT
-28 VMILSACSVRQA
+28 IMILSACSVRQA
-40 QKTLLSAEGV
+40 QKTLLNSEGV
-50 KGAHIGIAIYNDTKG
+50 KGAHVGIAIYNDSKE
-65 QWLTKY
+65 QWLSKY
-71 QSDHFFTP
+71 QSDHYFTP
-79 ASNTKILA
+79 ASNVKILA
-87 TYLGLEFLGDSLP
+87 TYLGLQFLGDSLP
-100 GWKMAENT
+100 GWKMAENA

-126 SYQPVVELIKNTKKQ
+126 KYQPVVDIIKNTNKQ
-141 VIILA
+141 VVIVGN
-146 NQQQDRFEVFG
+146 NQDQFEIFG
-157 RGWSWADYDQDYQP
+157 SGWSWADYAEDYQP

-180 NVVHFYQSNQKITSI
+180 NVVHFYQSNKKLEAI
-195 KPFYFFR
+195 KPFYFFK
-202 DNVDLDKV
+202 DIVDLGKAE
-210 GEKNWTRNI
+210 EKNWSRSRT
-219 SGNRFYTTKESN
+219 GNRFFTTNENN

-239 FSQEYTPMVKA
+239 FSQEDMPMVKA
-250 IELLNDTLGKKISF
+250 LELLNDTLGKTISF
-264 QNYISGPTNSFKTIK
+264 QKQSTLPATSYKTIK
-279 TVPTDSLLKIMM
+279 TVATDSLLKIMM
-291 FRSDNFYA
+291 LRSDNFYA
-299 DQIVLMASEKLLG
+299 DQIVLMASEQLFGK
-312 RMDDAALIDSVSK
+312 MDDAALIDTVSK
-325 TLFTNLP
+325 TFFTNLP

-362 AKFGETRVKNIFE
+362 AKFGEARVKNIFE

-411 TPKQQKLYFSV
+411 TPKLQKLYFSV

-444 KVTKGM
+444 SVTKGL

>member
-15 ENWLKLLFIAVAT
+15 ENLLKLLFIAVAT
-28 VMILSACSVRQA
+28 VMILSACSVP

-87 TYLGLEFLGDSLP
+87 TYLGLQFLGDSLP
-100 GWKMAENT
+100 GWKMAENA

-126 SYQPVVELIKNTKKQ
+126 SFQPVVDLIKNTKKQ
-141 VIILA
+141 IVVVG
-146 NQQQDRFEVFG
+146 NQQDHFEVFG
-157 RGWSWADYDQDYQP
+157 RGWSWGDYDQDYQP

-210 GEKNWTRNI
+210 VEKNWSRNRL
-219 SGNRFYTTKESN
+219 GNRFFTTNENN

-239 FSQEYTPMVKA
+239 FSQEVAPM
-250 IELLNDTLGKKISF
+250 LLAVDLLSDTLGKNIKF
-264 QNYISGPTNSFKTIK
+264 QNYIPRPINAFKTIK

-291 FRSDNFYA
+291 LRSDNFYA

-312 RMDDAALIDSVSK
+312 KMDDAALIDTVSK
-325 TLFTNLP
+325 TFFTNLP

-362 AKFGETRVKNIFE
+362 AKFGEARVKNIFE

-429 PTSTQVRRAVETYLT
+429 PSSTQVRRAVEAYLT

>member
-1 MAKSIRKRV
+1 MAKSIRKRI

-15 ENWLKLLFIAVAT
+15 ENLLKLLFIAVAT

-40 QKTLLSAEGV
+40 QKTLLNSEGV
-50 KGAHIGIAIYNDTKG
+50 KGAHVGIAIYNDSKE
-65 QWLTKY
+65 QWLSKY
-71 QSDHFFTP
+71 QSDHYFTP
-79 ASNTKILA
+79 ASNVKILA
-87 TYLGLEFLGDSLP
+87 TYLGLQFLGDSLP
-100 GWKMAENT
+100 GWKMAENA

-126 SYQPVVELIKNTKKQ
+126 KYQPVVDIIKNTNKQ
-141 VIILA
+141 VVIVGN
-146 NQQQDRFEVFG
+146 NQDQFEIFG
-157 RGWSWADYDQDYQP
+157 SGWSWADYAEDYQP

-180 NVVHFYQSNQKITSI
+180 NVVHFYQSNKKLEAIN
-195 KPFYFFR
+195 PFYFFK
-202 DNVDLDKV
+202 DIVDLGKAE
-210 GEKNWTRNI
+210 EKNWSRSRT
-219 SGNRFYTTKESN
+219 GNRFFTTNENN

-239 FSQEYTPMVKA
+239 FSQEDMPMVKA
-250 IELLNDTLGKKISF
+250 LELLNDTLGKKISF
-264 QNYISGPTNSFKTIK
+264 QKQSTLPATSYKTIK
-279 TVPTDSLLKIMM
+279 TVATDSLLKIMM
-291 FRSDNFYA
+291 LRSDNFYA
-299 DQIVLMASEKLLG
+299 DQIVLMASEQLFGK
-312 RMDDAALIDSVSK
+312 MDDAALLDSTK
-325 TLFTNLP
+325 KLFFADLP
-332 QRMRWVDG
+332 QKMRWADG

-362 AKFGETRVKNIFE
+362 AKFGEARVKNIFE

-429 PTSTQVRRAVETYLT
+429 PSSTQVRRAVETYLT

>member
-15 ENWLKLLFIAVAT
+15 ENLLRLLIILVAT

-65 QWLTKY
+65 AWLTKY
-71 QSDHFFTP
+71 QSDHYFTP

-87 TYLGLEFLGDSLP
+87 TYLGLQFLGDSLP
-100 GWKMAENT
+100 GWKMAENA

-126 SYQPVVELIKNTKKQ
+126 SYQPVVEFIKSTNKQ
-141 VIILA
+141 VVIVGN
-146 NQQQDRFEVFG
+146 NQDQFEIFG
-157 RGWSWADYDQDYQP
+157 SGWSWADYAEDYQP

-180 NVVHFYQSNQKITSI
+180 NVVHFYQSNKKLEAI
-195 KPFYFFR
+195 KPFYFFK
-202 DNVDLDKV
+202 DIVDLGKV
-210 GEKNWTRNI
+210 EEKNWSRSRT
-219 SGNRFYTTKESN
+219 GNRFFTTNENN

-239 FSQEYTPMVKA
+239 FSQEDMPMVKA
-250 IELLNDTLGKKISF
+250 LELLNDTLGKTISF
-264 QNYISGPTNSFKTIK
+264 QKQSTLPATSYKTIK
-279 TVPTDSLLKIMM
+279 TVATDSLLKIMM
-291 FRSDNFYA
+291 LRSDNFYA
-299 DQIVLMASEKLLG
+299 DQIILMASEQLFGK
-312 RMDDAALIDSVSK
+312 MDDAALLDSTK
-325 TLFTNLP
+325 KLFFADLP
-332 QRMRWVDG
+332 QKMRWADG

-362 AKFGETRVKNIFE
+362 AKFGEARVKNIFE

-411 TPKQQKLYFSV
+411 TPKLQKLYFSV

-444 KVTKGM
+444 SVTKGL